1 MQVQISSQLLLC
13 GALAVGL
20 AAYLAANLKEMPGRR
35 FIGLSALLGVLVVL
49 TIGGAFRTQLIGW
62 LLRIPTK
69 GSLAEPIL
77 SRIKAVVALT
87 AALLSVI
94 EALRRR
100 EKKPFFS
107 HHTKGIAAL
116 LAVVSIGCYYRF
128 GDIGYENFYHRWE
141 FYHYYLGAKYDREV
155 GYDRLYMCT
164 AIAQA
169 ENGPIGEVK
178 SRKLRDLRV
187 DLLQPS
193 QEVLDH
199 PEECKQRF
207 TPERWTA
214 YKKDVDWFRHSSNI
228 QYWNDMQKDHGYN
241 PPPVWTV
248 AGHFLASLHPAS
260 DGFFKLLA
268 LFDPLF
274 FAGLFVAIYWAFRWR
289 VLTVALVFW
298 GCQLPAE
305 YFWTG
310 GAFLRQDW
318 LFWLVLSACFIRK
331 RFYALGGAMFAYST
345 LLRVFPG
352 LLIVGWVAQ
361 MGWDVY
367 KHRRIRP
374 AHLRL
379 VAGGVAAT
387 VLLVGVSVA
396 VTGSRSYPEFYHHI
410 QVHNNTA
417 LTNNMGLSTLLS
429 QSWEG
434 RMKYTRD
441 EKQLDPFKEWKQ
453 MRHDRLAAFFPFRI
467 IVLGALL
474 VGFFFVVR
482 RMKSLWGA
490 QALSLLWVVA
500 LVELTCYY
508 YTMFILAAFLS
519 RMRRGVE
526 QIVLVTAGISQ
537 LLAIDNRRLSYY
549 YDDRYV
555 VQSVLFVGFAIA
567 LVAAFWP
574 PKKAVAKTV
583 TPAPSAEKTAA

>member
-1 MQVQISSQLLLC
+1 MQVQYSTQLLLC

-20 AAYLAANLKEMPGRR
+20 GAYLTANAKEMKPRR
-35 FIGLSALLGVLVVL
+35 FILLAALLGVLIVL
-49 TIGGAFRTQLIGW
+49 TIGGGFRTQLAVK
-62 LLRIPTK
+62 LLQIPTK
-69 GSLAEPIL
+69 GSLAEPVL

-94 EALRRR
+94 EGIRHKA
-100 EKKPFFS
+100 KTPFLK

-116 LAVVSIGCYYRF
+116 LAIVSIGCYYRF

-141 FYHYYLGAKYDREV
+141 FYHYYLGSKYDREL

-169 ENGPIGEVK
+169 ENGPASEVK

-187 DLLQPS
+187 DLLQPA

-199 PEECKQRF
+199 PDECKSRF
-207 TPERWTA
+207 SPERWAA

-248 AGHFLASLHPAS
+248 AGHYLASLRPAG

-268 LFDPLF
+268 CFDPLF
-274 FAGLFVAIYWAFRWR
+274 FAGVFAAIFWAFGWR
-289 VLTVALVFW
+289 VFSVAAIFW

-310 GAFLRQDW
+310 GAFMRQDW
-318 LFWLVLSACFIRK
+318 LFWLILSACFIRK
-331 RFYALGGAMFAYST
+331 RYFAVAGAMFAYAT

-352 LLIVGWVAQ
+352 LLIAGWVVQ
-361 MGWDVY
+361 MAWDLY
-367 KHRRIRP
+367 KRRRVRTE
-374 AHLRL
+374 HVRL
-379 VAGGVAAT
+379 LAGGLAAT
-387 VLLVGVSVA
+387 VVLIGISAGVA
-396 VTGSRSYPEFYHHI
+396 GWRAYPAFYHHI
-410 QVHNNTA
+410 QVHNNTP
-417 LTNNMGLSTLLS
+417 LTNNMGLSTVLS
-429 QSWEG
+429 QSWSG
-434 RMKYTRD
+434 RMKFVRD
-441 EKQLDPFKEWKQ
+441 EKLLDPFGPWKE
-453 MRHDRLAAFFPFRI
+453 MRRDRLKAFFPFRA
-467 IVLGALL
+467 IVLLTL
-474 VGFFFVVR
+474 FVGFFYVVR
-482 RMKSLWGA
+482 RIRSLWKA
-490 QALSLLWVVA
+490 QALSVLWVVC

-508 YTMFILAAFLS
+508 YTMFLLSAMLS
-519 RMRRGVE
+519 RLRRGVE

-537 LLAIDNRRLSYY
+537 LLVINRWLAYY

-555 VQSVLFVGFAIA
+555 AQSVLFVAFPIA

-574 PKKAVAKTV
+574 PRKASPAKLEPAKT
-583 TPAPSAEKTAA
+583 AEGGT